1 VRLRLLGL
9 LEREAPLVGVACLYA
24 VVVLLTLPQQLVQ
37 DSWLTL
43 ASGRQIVRHGLPT
56 HDTLAVWTHGKTWV
70 DQQWLAQLA
79 FYGLHSVGGLRL
91 VLLGHALL
99 LVAAVVSGLVLAR
112 RGGASAR
119 SVALVALVA
128 MLVAPWALQLRAQS
142 FAPLLFVWT
151 LGVLAADSRAPSR
164 RVWWTLP
171 LLALWANLHGTVVL
185 GAALVAW
192 RGLTSLPRW
201 RALPLLAAPLLVFCS
216 PYGFSLAGYYRRLL
230 VNPLLP
236 SFLEEWRSSAPS
248 QRTALFFLLVFAA
261 IWLVARHGRAL
272 TLFERGAL
280 LLTLVSALAAIRS
293 IVWFGLACL
302 VLLPRLLDVALPR
315 LRVPAPRAF
324 AAAGL
329 AAAAAAT
336 LFSVVRPASSFTHDW
351 PSGAA
356 RAVAAQP
363 ESFVFADDR
372 TADWL
377 LWEDPSLAGRLAY
390 DVRFELFDDRQFR
403 ELLAFRNRSGDD
415 WRRAAAGYGVF
426 TLDPRTEGSLERAL
440 LVEPGARLAFRGR
453 GLDVLVRPP
462 ELAPG
467 AERVE

>member
-1 VRLRLLGL
+1 VRPRLPAL

-24 VVVLLTLPQQLVQ
+24 VVVGLTLPQQLVQ

-43 ASGRQIVRHGLPT
+43 ASGREIVRHGLPS
-56 HDTLAVWTHGKTWV
+56 HDTLAVWTHGKAWI

-79 FYGLHSVGGLRL
+79 FYGLDALGGLRL

-99 LVAAVVSGLVLAR
+99 LVGALVSGLAFAR

-142 FAPLLFVWT
+142 FAPLLFVWV
-151 LGVLAADSRAPSR
+151 LGLLAADSRAPSR

-171 LLALWANLHGTVVL
+171 IIALWANLHGTVVL

-192 RGLTSLPRW
+192 RGLTSAPR
-201 RALPLLAAPLLVFCS
+201 RRGLPLLAAPLLVFAS

-248 QRTALFFLLVFAA
+248 QRTALFFVLAFAA

-272 TLFERGAL
+272 TLFERSAL

-302 VLLPRLLDVALPR
+302 VLLPRLLDVAFPR
-315 LRVPAPRAF
+315 LRLPAPRAF

-329 AAAAAAT
+329 AAAAAVT
-336 LFSVVRPASSFTHDW
+336 LFSVVRPASSFTRDW

-356 RAVAAQP
+356 RAVAARP
-363 ESFVFADDR
+363 APYVFADDR

-377 LWEDPSLAGRLAY
+377 LWEDPRLAGRLAY

-403 ELLAFRNRSGDD
+403 ELLAFRNRSGDG
-415 WRRAAAGYGVF
+415 WRRAAAGYDVL
-426 TLDPRTEGSLERAL
+426 TLDPRTEHSLERAL
-440 LVEPGARLAFRGR
+440 LAEPGARLVYRGP

-462 ELAPG
+462 RSGLV
-467 AERVE
+467 ERVE

>member
-1 VRLRLLGL
+1 MRLLGL
-9 LEREAPLVGVACLYA
+9 LERDAPLVGVACLYA
-24 VVVLLTLPQQLVQ
+24 VVVLLPLPQQLFQ
-37 DSWLTL
+37 DSWLPL
-43 ASGRQIVRHGLPT
+43 AGGREIVRHGLPS
-56 HDTLAVWTHGKTWV
+56 HDTLAVWTHGKAWV

-79 FYGLHSVGGLRL
+79 FYGLHALGGLRL

-99 LVAAVVSGLVLAR
+99 LVAALVSGLALAR

-142 FAPLLFVWT
+142 FAPLL
-151 LGVLAADSRAPSR
+151 
-164 RVWWTLP
+164 
-171 LLALWANLHGTVVL
+171 
-185 GAALVAW
+185 
-192 RGLTSLPRW
+192 
-201 RALPLLAAPLLVFCS
+201 VFCS

-236 SFLEEWRSSAPS
+236 SFLEEWRASAPS
-248 QRTALFFLLVFAA
+248 QRTALFFVLAFAA

-302 VLLPRLLDVALPR
+302 VLLPRLLDLALPR
-315 LRVPAPRAF
+315 LRLPAPRAF

-329 AAAAAAT
+329 GATAAVAA
-336 LFSVVRPASSFTHDW
+336 FSFARPASSFTPDW

-356 RAVAAQP
+356 RAVSAQP
-363 ESFVFADDR
+363 APYVFADDR

-377 LWEDPSLAGRLAY
+377 LWEDPRLAGRLAY
-390 DVRFELFDDRQFR
+390 DVRYELFDDCQFR
-403 ELLAFRNRSGDD
+403 ELLAFRNRSGEG
-415 WRRAAAGYGVF
+415 WRSAAAGYGVL

-440 LVEPGARLAFRGR
+440 LAEPGARLVYRGP

-462 ELAPG
+462 GSAPG
-467 AERVE
+467 VERVE